1 MPGVGR
7 RNVLTRQR
15 HLYLGSGQETLV
27 QGIATT
33 PTARFVPWFT
43 MVQSARI
50 DSTKLHSG
58 KEEET

>member
-1 MPGVGR
+1 MCEPGR
-7 RNVLTRQR
+7 ETCIWHLRQ
-15 HLYLGSGQETLV
+15 EALV
-27 QGIATT
+27 QGEATM

-58 KEEET
+58 KEE